1 MVFGERKKTHSVK
14 ARKDKVMEK
23 FTDQTQQ
30 WSSEFGKE
38 YTDRNPHTIEV
49 MDGLYKK
56 QFGLTRTELNLMFL
70 SNLDR
75 SIKILEVGSNVGAQ
89 LQGLQGIGF
98 KNLYGIEIQPYA
110 VEVSKQNTKNINLI
124 QGSAFDIPFKD
135 SYFDL
140 VFTSGVL
147 IHINP
152 DDLNIAMREIYR
164 CTREYIWGFEY
175 YADKYTEIPYRGHRN
190 LLWKADYAKLYI
202 DEFRDLELIKEK
214 RIKYLDNDNMDSMFL
229 IRKRSAKNDQ
239 Q

>member
-1 MVFGERKKTHSVK
+1 MGN
-14 ARKDKVMEK
+14 
-23 FTDQTQQ
+23 FTNQTQQ
-30 WSSEFGKE
+30 WSSEFGKK
-38 YTDRNPHTIEV
+38 YTDRNPHTIVV
-49 MDGLYKK
+49 MDELYKK

-75 SIKILEVGSNVGAQ
+75 SIKILEIGSNVGVQ

-98 KNLYGIEIQPYA
+98 ESLYGIELQPYA

-147 IHINP
+147 IHISP
-152 DDLNIAMREIYR
+152 DDINIAMREIYR
-164 CTREYIWGFEY
+164 CTSEYIWGFEY
-175 YADKYTEIPYRGHRN
+175 YADRYSEIPYRGRSN
-190 LLWKADYAKLYI
+190 LLWKADFAKLYL
-202 DEFRDLELIKEK
+202 DTFQDLELEKET
-214 RIKYLDNDNMDSMFL
+214 RIKYLDSDNVDSMFL
-229 IRKRSAKNDQ
+229 IRKQSAKNDQ

>member
-1 MVFGERKKTHSVK
+1 MTNNRIFESEKKRLEKLVTG
-14 ARKDKVMEK
+14 K

-38 YTDRNPHTIEV
+38 YTDRNPHTIEI
-49 MDGLYKK
+49 MDALYKK
-56 QFGLTRTELNLMFL
+56 QFGVTRTELNLMFL

-75 SIKILEVGSNVGAQ
+75 SIKILEVGSNVGTQ

-98 KNLYGIEIQPYA
+98 ENLYGIELQAHA

-147 IHINP
+147 IHISP
-152 DDLNIAMREIYR
+152 GDLNIAMREIYR
-164 CTREYIWGFEY
+164 CTNEYIWGFEY
-175 YADKYTEIPYRGHRN
+175 YADQYTEIPYRGRRN
-190 LLWKADYAKLYI
+190 LLWKADFERLYQ
-202 DEFRDLELIKEK
+202 DEFRELELVKEK
-214 RIKYLDNDNMDSMFL
+214 RIKYLDNDNVDSMFL
-229 IRKRSAKNDQ
+229 IRKRSAKNDRQ
-239 Q
+239 

>member
-1 MVFGERKKTHSVK
+1 MKNQ
-14 ARKDKVMEK
+14 
-23 FTDQTQQ
+23 TDQTQQ
-30 WSSEFGKE
+30 WLSEFGKE

-56 QFGLTRTELNLMFL
+56 QFGLTRTELNGMFL
-70 SNLDR
+70 NNLDR
-75 SIKILEVGSNVGAQ
+75 SIKILEVGSNVGSQ
-89 LQGLQGIGF
+89 LQGLQTIGF
-98 KNLYGIEIQPYA
+98 ENLYGIELQSYA

-164 CTREYIWGFEY
+164 CTSEYIWGFEY
-175 YADKYTEIPYRGHRN
+175 YADQHLEIPYRGSSN
-190 LLWKADYAKLYI
+190 LMWKANFAKLYL
-202 DEFRDLELIKEK
+202 DEFQNLELVKEK
-214 RIKYLDNDNMDSMFL
+214 RIKYLDNDNVDSMFL
-229 IRKRSAKNDQ
+229 IRKKSAKNDQ

>member
-1 MVFGERKKTHSVK
+1 VKKH
-14 ARKDKVMEK
+14 
-23 FTDQTQQ
+23 TDQTQH

-49 MDGLYKK
+49 MNRLYKK
-56 QFGLTRTELNLMFL
+56 EFGLTRTELNLMFL

-89 LQGLQGIGF
+89 LQGLQVLGF
-98 KNLYGIEIQPYA
+98 ENLYGIELQPYA

-152 DDLNIAMREIYR
+152 DDLNIAMKEIYR
-164 CTREYIWGFEY
+164 CTSEYIWGFEY
-175 YADKYTEIPYRGHRN
+175 YAEKHTEIPYRERRN
-190 LLWKADYAKLYI
+190 LLWKADFAKLYQ
-202 DEFRDLELIKEK
+202 DEFRDLELVKEK
-214 RIKYLDNDNMDSMFL
+214 RIKYLDNDNVDSMFL
-229 IRKRSAKNDQ
+229 IRKKLKK
-239 Q
+239 